1 MSTVTNTPKI
11 AVLFYGK
18 NPYFLNAGMDL
29 ESLGCQAAF
38 FEKICSDEPKIGA
51 IDVANVQTGDKVELF
66 DVKPVPEGDT
76 QEGEIHVA
84 LPKEIK
90 SPAEAIQYARAL
102 LARDGYT
109 VEEDSK
115 SGF

>member
-1 MSTVTNTPKI
+1 MPTVTNTPKI
-11 AVLFYGK
+11 TVLFYGK
-18 NPYFLNAGMDL
+18 NPYFLNVAMDL
-29 ESLGCQAAF
+29 EELGCKAGLF
-38 FEKICSDEPKIGA
+38 PILYSDEPKIGA
-51 IDVANVQTGDKVELF
+51 FDVANAQTGDNVEMF
-66 DVKPVPEGDT
+66 DVKPVPKDDT
-76 QEGEIHVA
+76 QESGIHVA
-84 LPKEIK
+84 LPKEIR